1 MYNVVFMTYMIDAP
15 DTLDYAEWC
24 FKSWKIWCKKN
35 NVELFILEDELQP
48 KGDGTYKIPG
58 MKPTW
63 QRWHVFDVLEANN
76 IDYDQ
81 VALVDVDTMIH
92 PNAPNFFEETNG
104 EFSGVNDDL
113 MVEWVHNSI
122 TGYQDMF
129 PNVKFDWTTYFNCG
143 FVVINKKHKDLCK
156 AITDFY
162 YSNEDELRRRQHE
175 ILRKGTDQTPVN
187 YLVRREGYPIT
198 HLNKKWNFTHMH
210 IRGVL
215 QQFLFLDCA
224 WIYHYNGFEK
234 KLRNDMMKQTWLEM
248 QRRFNLEN

>member
-81 VALVDVDTMIH
+81 VALIDSTAMIKWDC
-92 PNAPNFFEETNG
+92 PNFFNLTDRK
-104 EFSGVNDDL
+104 FTA
-113 MVEWVHNSI
+113 WR
-122 TGYQDMF
+122 DMD
-129 PNVKFDWTTYFNCG
+129 NMK
-143 FVVINKKHKDLCK
+143 
-156 AITDFY
+156 
-162 YSNEDELRRRQHE
+162 
-175 ILRKGTDQTPVN
+175 
-187 YLVRREGYPIT
+187 
-198 HLNKKWNFTHMH
+198 
-210 IRGVL
+210 
-215 QQFLFLDCA
+215 
-224 WIYHYNGFEK
+224 WIYDSIVGYEDLFQQAY
-234 KLRNDMMKQTWLEM
+234 D
-248 QRRFNLEN
+248 